1 MTATEG
7 ESSLMSNHTIYLPT
21 TNTYSFNHSLW
32 MTTVEGHFGYNVPI
46 ITPTKFSLVIAF
58 PGSTF

>member
-32 MTTVEGHFGYNVPI
+32 MTTVEGHFCYNVPI
-46 ITPTKFSLVIAF
+46 ITPTKFFLVIAF
-58 PGSTF
+58 SGSTF